1 MKQKEKSKLREILET
16 VLVLGYLFIGYLV
29 CCSFCNNLPSAIKGE
44 AEPQQ
49 AIIPLLAAAAAT
61 AIGAGINAASNSKN
75 NKANAAMAR
84 EQMAFDR
91 QMWED
96 TNEYNLP
103 INQIGRLRDAGI
115 NPNAA
120 YNNGVDGI
128 TAQNQQTSANLANQ
142 KAFQTDAG
150 TSMANALLQQQ
161 QLDIENKRVKVEQQR
176 ADTEQRKAEA
186 DIGYIDTQRD
196 SLQFDLELK
205 KEMKPETLRQY
216 KLQGDTMVE
225 KMKEVTEE
233 IKLKQ
238 AQQGLIN
245 AQRITEEQMRGPQ
258 IQKIL
263 SESSYYRSLTELN
276 KKNMELITQEIANM
290 QLDGKIKEV
299 EFYIAD
305 ETKDHRITIIK
316 NEATESGYQMDIAEA
331 QKSIA
336 KGQKEIQLARQG
348 SDEFLAPMKSLMECV
363 GEAINLGCGIATSYS
378 SVTSSRAYSKSVE
391 NQGKQKPNIVYDSG
405 SSSIY
410 DENFQNNLKFGN
422 YWNFGHGR

>member
-103 INQIGRLRDAGI
+103 INQIGRLRDTGI

-161 QLDIENKRVKVEQQR
+161 HLDIENKRVKVEQQR

-196 SLQFDLELK
+196 SLQFDLDLK

-225 KMKEVTEE
+225 KMKEVQEE

-263 SESSYYRSLTELN
+263 AESSYYRSLTEVN
-276 KKNMELITQEIANM
+276 KKNFRLS
-290 QLDGKIKEV
+290 
-299 EFYIAD
+299 F
-305 ETKDHRITIIK
+305 
-316 NEATESGYQMDIAEA
+316 
-331 QKSIA
+331 
-336 KGQKEIQLARQG
+336 
-348 SDEFLAPMKSLMECV
+348 
-363 GEAINLGCGIATSYS
+363 
-378 SVTSSRAYSKSVE
+378 
-391 NQGKQKPNIVYDSG
+391 
-405 SSSIY
+405 
-410 DENFQNNLKFGN
+410 
-422 YWNFGHGR
+422 